1 MKTNEQTG
9 IDLLIQKLSLA
20 GIDLLI
26 EKLSREGVNGIVPL
40 LPDARYGQDVAM
52 VAFVID
58 DLRTRVAKAEREVG
72 RLRARFLS

>member
-9 IDLLIQKLSLA
+9 IDLLIRSSPLA

-40 LPDARYGQDVAM
+40 LPDTRYGQ
-52 VAFVID
+52 
-58 DLRTRVAKAEREVG
+58 G
-72 RLRARFLS
+72 RRDGGVRD